1 MSLQQYR
8 ITALCP
14 SASLLDAIR
23 THWREYLMEAA
34 EMAMLMLCIC
44 AAGSLLYGRHST
56 VANLGLSWLARSAIM
71 GAIVASGTFIIIH
84 SPFGRRSGAH
94 FNPALT
100 VAYYSLGRIHHWDAF
115 SYVMA
120 HFFGGIVGVFF
131 AHQLFGA
138 NLSDS
143 PVRYVVTLPG
153 RNGTTIALLAE
164 FITSFALMMVVLLA
178 TNHRRLARYTPLFVA
193 LVTVFYYMLSLSLSG
208 YSMNPARSFSSA
220 LFARI
225 WQGIWIYFMA
235 PGFGMLAAA
244 TLYKKVAGA
253 ERVYC
258 AKLYHDFQSNCP
270 FNCRIAVLYD
280 RPEPVNDWCP
290 ETLPAS
296 APHSAPNTQS
306 QTESAHPR

>member
-14 SASLLDAIR
+14 SASLLDAVR

-44 AAGSLLYGRHST
+44 AAASLLYGRYSA
-56 VANLGLSWLARSAIM
+56 VANLGLSWLARSALM
-71 GAIVASGTFIIIH
+71 GAIVAGATFIIIH

-100 VAYYSLGRIHHWDAF
+100 VAYFSLGRIHRWDAF

-120 HFFGGIVGVFF
+120 HFFGGIAGVFF
-131 AHQLFGA
+131 ADQLFGA
-138 NLSDS
+138 NLSDF

-153 RNGTTIALLAE
+153 RNGTMIAFLAE
-164 FITSFALMMVVLLA
+164 FITSFLLMEVVLLA

-193 LVTVFYYMLSLSLSG
+193 LVTVFYYMLSVSLSG
-208 YSMNPARSFSSA
+208 YSVNPARSFSSA

-225 WQGIWIYFMA
+225 WQGIWIYFVS

-244 TLYKKVAGA
+244 TLYRKVAGA
-253 ERVYC
+253 ERIYC
-258 AKLYHDFQSNCP
+258 AKLFHDFQSNCP
-270 FNCRIAVLYD
+270 FNCRIAVLYG
-280 RPEPVNDWCP
+280 RPQPLNEWSR
-290 ETLPAS
+290 ETAPAL
-296 APHSAPNTQS
+296 APHSAQ
-306 QTESAHPR
+306 EKG

>member
-1 MSLQQYR
+1 VNMPLQQFR

-14 SASLLDAIR
+14 TASLLDAVR

-44 AAGSLLYGRHST
+44 AAGSLLYGRDSA

-71 GAIVASGTFIIIH
+71 GAIVASGTFLIIH

-100 VAYYSLGRIHHWDAF
+100 VAYFSLGRIHHWDAF

-120 HFFGGIVGVFF
+120 HFLGGISGVFV
-131 AHQLFGA
+131 AHQLFGTS
-138 NLSDS
+138 LSDL

-153 RNGTTIALLAE
+153 HNGTVIAFLAE
-164 FITSFALMMVVLLA
+164 FITSFVLMEVVLLA

-193 LVTVFYYMLSLSLSG
+193 LVTVLYYMLSLSLSG
-208 YSMNPARSFSSA
+208 YSVNPARSFSSA

-225 WQGIWIYFMA
+225 WQGIWIYFIA

-244 TLYKKVAGA
+244 TLYKTVAGA
-253 ERVYC
+253 DRVYC
-258 AKLYHDFQSNCP
+258 AKVLHDFQSNCP
-270 FNCRIAVLYD
+270 FNCRIAELYD
-280 RPEPVNDWCP
+280 RAEPVNQWCP
-290 ETLPAS
+290 ETTS
-296 APHSAPNTQS
+296 HSAPY
-306 QTESAHPR
+306 SAPEKG